1 MNISD
6 LINLFQSEASQFPLI
21 LYVVTFF
28 LSLSLGFF
36 ISWCYRSFSYTV
48 FYSKTFNFTLCY
60 LPFVISLIILSVKSD
75 LAISL
80 GILGALSIV
89 RYRTPIKEP
98 LDLFFI
104 LWSVAEGVAIG
115 AGLFFLSIL
124 SSLILGVLLKLAGY
138 SFLSSF
144 WQPKS
149 YIVIF
154 RFPEGED
161 SLLENIKQ
169 KLFPYVKSLKEKH
182 LVKEK
187 DLLEIGFEIVPK
199 KQTDIIK
206 LLKRIPSQKT
216 LVVSPEG
223 NLISY

>member
-6 LINLFQSEASQFPLI
+6 LINLFQGEAAQFPLV

-60 LPFVISLIILSVKSD
+60 LPFVVSVIILSVKSD

-124 SSLILGVLLKLAGY
+124 SSLILGLLLKLAGH

-154 RFPEGED
+154 RFSKNEE
-161 SLLENIKQ
+161 SLTENITQ
-169 KLFPYVKSLKEKH
+169 KLLPYVKSLQEKH
-182 LVKEK
+182 IVKEK
-187 DLLEIGFEIVPK
+187 DLVEISGFRLGSCI
-199 KQTDIIK
+199 
-206 LLKRIPSQKT
+206 
-216 LVVSPEG
+216 
-223 NLISY
+223 